1 MATKSERTRQRL
13 LDAAASV
20 LSRHGYA
27 GMRLG
32 EVAEVA
38 GVQAPAIYYY
48 FGSRDEMV
56 EEVMWQGA
64 HSVRLHVEE
73 AVEALPEDA
82 TGLDRILAAVEA
94 HLRYEL
100 AISDYATASIRNARH
115 VPEALR
121 ERPAAEESRYS
132 HYWRDL
138 FTAARKDGEVRE
150 DLDATTF
157 RMLLLGALNWVVEWW
172 QPETRTLEEVI
183 AVAQEMVLRTAA
195 TAQGRGPRSPS

>member
-1 MATKSERTRQRL
+1 MATKSERTRQRI

-20 LSRHGYA
+20 LSRRGYA

-38 GVQAPAIYYY
+38 GVQPPAIYYY

-73 AVEALPEDA
+73 AVGALPEDA

-132 HYWRDL
+132 RYWRDL
-138 FTAARKDGEVRE
+138 FTAARKDGEVRAN
-150 DLDATTF
+150 LDPTTF

-183 AVAQEMVLRTAA
+183 AVAQDMVLRTVAA
-195 TAQGRGPRSPS
+195 LDAPRT